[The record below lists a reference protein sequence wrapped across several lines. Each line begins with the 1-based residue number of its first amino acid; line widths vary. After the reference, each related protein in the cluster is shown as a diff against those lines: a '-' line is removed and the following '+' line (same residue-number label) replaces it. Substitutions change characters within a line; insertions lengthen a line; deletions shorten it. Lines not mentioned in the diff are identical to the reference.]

1 MLGINNFLS
10 SEWMLCGRASTRR
23 VNRGLIDVMI
33 FGGGPCHTKYPGWK
47 MRKAKKKLVSLQAPK
62 SKLEGPAP
70 IGRSVPFFFELNFR
84 PGRSRNSW

>member
-33 FGGGPCHTKYPGWK
+33 FGGGPWSGGSFCAAQTFGIPVTPNILAGK
-47 MRKAKKKLVSLQAPK
+47 
-62 SKLEGPAP
+62 
-70 IGRSVPFFFELNFR
+70 
-84 PGRSRNSW
+84 